1 MSFQGDVAGIG
12 LGELLQGLARG
23 GKDGVLTLYG
33 DQLAACLG
41 LRGGLL
47 YLLESPEE
55 DPDEW
60 RERAEQAWVHHPDPD
75 LDAERRQT
83 IAQAARMETVFRMLE
98 AGNLHFRFEPGPLPL
113 PTRARVRRG
122 SSFSVDGEDGNSPW
136 GPGMGVEYVLLEFA
150 RISDE
155 DISGPGSPQVFDIP
169 CLESNLPDSEELAS
183 FLTHCDG
190 RSTLREIADRLGW
203 TPRATRGVIGEL
215 VRQGSVRLA
224 TSHELLLSA
233 LNEIRDERLLCG
245 APRLAGF
252 LQRSAGGPLPEVEAR
267 ILYDM
272 WTEGLLKGVWRI
284 LKRTQ
289 ARALA
294 RKLDLLDPDPTHM
307 AARWTDLGQITK
319 HDLVS
324 RIHAAYLRLT
334 SPDQEAQTAAQTE
347 LLRISKQ
354 LIDNEKVA
362 RARVLLNAVHDSTPD
377 ARQTRVELGS
387 RMLEAGLNEEGASW
401 LVSVARELIIEEDYD
416 RATQV
421 LRGLLKVA
429 PNHNDAHTLLL
440 ETGQRI
446 KRSSARK
453 VRAVVG
459 AAVLAVAATTGV
471 VLFRANEERQERLVE
486 VTALLSDPDR
496 GLDLLEDYFP
506 GDHSDQVRTLREA
519 LMAKR
524 FELYAQRAAAWL
536 ELFRIAE
543 NEITDGD
550 PTTGLRL
557 TIEMP
562 EPPNVGAPHNRE
574 FGTRPDLL
582 NLLASRMDDESV
594 RLDLPISATEEEL
607 EEERLL
613 LARVE
618 QLAELAGEQP
628 DRKTYEP
635 FREHVD
641 LLAKQIDARMK
652 ERSAARA
659 ERDQK
664 DLESRQDALLASA
677 RFLVQAGELTD
688 ALERYEEL
696 TSLEGSSEL
705 LELLADEIQ
714 KVRDQ
719 ERALTFAL
727 ENAAAG
733 QHEVAIAALE
743 EQEMELINFRLPWR
757 IDSRPSGAQ
766 VQLPDGRQLRTPF
779 VYESAVGVPVKL
791 SFQAEGTAVQEVVI
805 DRPADQMVYLH
816 RQPEF
821 EWGAGFEER
830 IAHVEALP
838 LPVEGGYVFCDRR
851 GRLWREDREGE
862 VLWDLPLET
871 LSGIARTP
879 RFLPTR
885 PGYLLVLSED
895 GKAWLVSAYNGLV
908 EGTWE
913 HPHPPVDGPQ
923 ELMSGISVQFQ
934 DGTVATWRDS
944 VEPET
949 SMARTLLEDPD
960 QWDAQNRTEKLPHM
974 IGLHSGG
981 IQTPDLKSKWS
992 DWRVEVLDDLIMVRL
1007 TGAEDVQF
1015 SVRRTGD
1022 WHFVAWERPDP
1033 LLPEGRLW
1041 VSDEGGLRSFL
1052 PMR

>member
-55 DPDEW
+55 NPEEW
-60 RERAEQAWVHHPDPD
+60 RERAEQAWAHHPDPA
-75 LDAERRQT
+75 LDAARRQT
-83 IAQAARMETVFRMLE
+83 IAHAARMETVFRMLE

-113 PTRARVRRG
+113 PTRARVRQG
-122 SSFSVDGEDGNSPW
+122 ASFTVDGEDGSSPW
-136 GPGMGVEYVLLEFA
+136 GSGMGVEYVLLEFA

-155 DISGPGSPQVFDIP
+155 DVSGPGSPQVFDIP
-169 CLESNLPDSEELAS
+169 CQDSNPPNSEELAA

-215 VRQGSVRLA
+215 ARQGSVRLA

-233 LNEIRDERLLCG
+233 LHEVRDERLLCG

-252 LQRSAGGPLPEVEAR
+252 LQRSAGGPLPEIEAR
-267 ILYDM
+267 LLYEM
-272 WTEGLLKGVWRI
+272 WTEGLLQGLWRI
-284 LKRTQ
+284 LKRPQ

-294 RKLDLLDPDPTHM
+294 RKLDLIDPEPTNM
-307 AARWTDLGQITK
+307 VTRWSDLGQISK

-324 RIHAAYLRLT
+324 RIHAAYLRL
-334 SPDQEAQTAAQTE
+334 SSAEDELQAAAQTE

-354 LIDNEKVA
+354 LIDNEKVT
-362 RARVLLNAVHDSTPD
+362 RARVLLNAVHDSTP
-377 ARQTRVELGS
+377 AVRQTRVELGS
-387 RMLEAGLNEEGASW
+387 RMLEADLSEEGASW
-401 LVSVARELIIEEDYD
+401 LVSVARELIIEEDYN

-421 LRGLLKVA
+421 LRGLIKVVPHHA
-429 PNHNDAHTLLL
+429 EAQSLLL
-440 ETGQRI
+440 ETDQRI

-459 AAVLAVAATTGV
+459 AALLAIAGTTGV
-471 VLFRANEERQERLVE
+471 VLFRANAERQERLVE
-486 VTALLSDPDR
+486 VTALLSEPDR
-496 GLDLLEDYFP
+496 GLDLLEQFFP

-519 LMAKR
+519 LLAKR
-524 FELYAQRAAAWL
+524 FELHARHAADWL
-536 ELFRIAE
+536 KLFRVAE
-543 NEITDGD
+543 SEITDGD
-550 PTTGLRL
+550 PTTGLKL
-557 TIEMP
+557 TIDLP
-562 EPPNVGAPHNRE
+562 EPPQVGPPHSRD
-574 FGTRPDLL
+574 FGTRADLL
-582 NLLASRMDDESV
+582 NLLASRMDAEGV
-594 RLDLPISATEEEL
+594 RLALPLSASEEEL

-613 LARVE
+613 LARTE
-618 QLAELAGEQP
+618 QLAELAAEQP
-628 DRKTYEP
+628 NRSTYEP
-635 FREHVD
+635 FREHLD
-641 LLAKQIDARMK
+641 LLSRQIDTRMR
-652 ERSAARA
+652 ERTAARVA
-659 ERDQK
+659 RDQK
-664 DLESRQDALLASA
+664 ELESRQDALLASA
-677 RFLVQAGELTD
+677 RFLVQAGELSD
-688 ALERYEEL
+688 ALARYEEL

-705 LELLADEIQ
+705 VQLLEDEIQ

-719 ERALTFAL
+719 EHALNFAL
-727 ENAAAG
+727 DNAAAG
-733 QHEVAIAALE
+733 QHAAAIGALE
-743 EQEMELINFRLPWR
+743 EQGMELINFRLPWR

-766 VQLPDGRQLRTPF
+766 VQLPDGRKLRTPF
-779 VYESAVGVPVKL
+779 VYESAVGEPVKL
-791 SFQAEGTAVQEVVI
+791 SFHAEGSAVQEIVV

-816 RQPEF
+816 RQPEQ
-821 EWGAGFEER
+821 EWGTDFETR
-830 IAHVEALP
+830 MVNVEALP
-838 LPVEGGYVFCDRR
+838 LPVEGGYVFCDRL
-851 GRLWREDREGE
+851 GHLWREDRDGK
-862 VLWDLPLET
+862 VVWSLSLQT

-879 RFLPTR
+879 RFLPSR

-895 GKAWLVSAYNGLV
+895 GKAWLVAAYNGQI
-908 EGTWE
+908 EGAWE
-913 HPHPPVDGPQ
+913 HPHPPVNGPQ

-944 VEPET
+944 IDPET

-960 QWDAQNRTEKLPHM
+960 QWDAQNRTEKLSHI

-992 DWRVEVLDDLIMVRL
+992 DWRVEVLDGLIMVRL

-1015 SVRRTGD
+1015 SVRREGD

-1041 VSDEGGLRSFL
+1041 VSDKGGLRSYL
-1052 PMR
+1052 PTR

>member
-60 RERAEQAWVHHPDPD
+60 RERSEQAWIQHPDPE
-75 LDAERRQT
+75 LDNERRQT
-83 IAQAARMETVFRMLE
+83 IAHAARMETVFRMLE

-113 PTRARVRRG
+113 PTRSRVRRG
-122 SSFSVDGEDGNSPW
+122 SSFSVDGEDGGSPW

-155 DISGPGSPQVFDIP
+155 DVSGPESPQIFDIP
-169 CLESNLPDSEELAS
+169 CQESSLPDSEELAS

-203 TPRATRGVIGEL
+203 TPRATRGVIAEL

-224 TSHELLLSA
+224 TAHELLLSA
-233 LNEIRDERLLCG
+233 LNEIRDERPLCG
-245 APRLAGF
+245 APRMTGF
-252 LQRSAGGPLPEVEAR
+252 LARSPGGPLPEVEAR
-267 ILYDM
+267 ILYNM

-284 LKRTQ
+284 LKRSQ

-294 RKLDLLDPDPTHM
+294 RKLDFLDPDPTHM
-307 AARWTDLGQITK
+307 VARWTDLGQITK
-319 HDLVS
+319 HDLAS
-324 RIHAAYLRLT
+324 RIHGAYLRLSSQDT
-334 SPDQEAQTAAQTE
+334 ETQTAAQTE

-354 LIDNEKVA
+354 LIDNDKVR
-362 RARVLLNAVHDSTPD
+362 RAQVLLNAVHESTPS

-387 RMLEAGLNEEGASW
+387 RMLEADQSEEGASW

-429 PNHNDAHTLLL
+429 PNNNDAQTLLL

-471 VLFRANEERQERLVE
+471 VLFRANEERQDRLVE
-486 VTALLSDPDR
+486 VTSLLSKPDQ
-496 GLDLLEDYFP
+496 GLELLEQYFP

-524 FELYAQRAAAWL
+524 FEQYAQRAAEWM
-536 ELFRIAE
+536 ELFRVAE
-543 NEITDGD
+543 QEITEGD
-550 PTTGLRL
+550 PTTGLKL
-557 TIEMP
+557 TIDMP
-562 EPPNVGAPHNRE
+562 APPDVGAPHNRE

-582 NLLASRMDDESV
+582 NLLASRMDADSE
-594 RLDLPISATEEEL
+594 RLDLPISATEAEL
-607 EEERLL
+607 EKERLL

-618 QLAELAGEQP
+618 QLAELAAAES
-628 DRKTYEP
+628 DRGTYEP
-635 FREHVD
+635 FREHVE
-641 LLAKQIDARMK
+641 LLGKRIDARMK

-664 DLESRQDALLASA
+664 DLETRQDALLASA
-677 RFLVQAGELTD
+677 RFLVQAGEL
-688 ALERYEEL
+688 AESLERYEEL
-696 TSLEGSSEL
+696 TSLEGSAELAEL
-705 LELLADEIQ
+705 LEEEIDR
-714 KVRDQ
+714 VREQD
-719 ERALTFAL
+719 RALTFAL

-743 EQEMELINFRLPWR
+743 EQDMELINFRLPWR

-779 VYESAVGVPVKL
+779 VYESAVGEPIK
-791 SFQAEGTAVQEVVI
+791 FTIQHEGTAVQEVVVE
-805 DRPADQMVYLH
+805 RPADQMVHLH
-816 RQPEF
+816 REPET
-821 EWGAGFEER
+821 EWGTGFEER
-830 IAHVEALP
+830 VRQVEALP
-838 LPVEGGYVFCDRR
+838 LPVTGGYIFCDRS
-851 GRLWREDREGE
+851 GRLWRENRDGE
-862 VLWDLPLET
+862 IVWNLPLET

-879 RFLPTR
+879 RFLPAR
-885 PGYLLVLSED
+885 PGTLLVLSED
-895 GKAWLVSAYNGLV
+895 GKAWLVTASSGQV

-934 DGTVATWRDS
+934 DGTVATWRDRAT
-944 VEPET
+944 PET
-949 SMARTLLEDPD
+949 SMARTLLENPD
-960 QWDAQNRTEKLPHM
+960 LWDAQDRTERLPHM
-974 IGLHSGG
+974 LGLHSGG

-992 DWRVEVLDDLIMVRL
+992 DWRVEVLNDLIMVRL

-1015 SVRRTGD
+1015 SVRRTGR

-1033 LLPEGRLW
+1033 LLPDGRLW
-1041 VSDEGGLRSFL
+1041 VSDEGGLRSYR
-1052 PMR
+1052 PDR